1 MRNKP
6 CLTSDDV
13 QRVVAAAKKH
23 AAKLKREPTIAVVDE
38 GGHLLYLERP
48 DVNGVNTV
56 EMSTARHARR
66 RCAGDRAGRS
76 ASGCGSGLSFS
87 PRRTISASR
96 AGIR

>member
-6 CLTSDDV
+6 CLTTDDV

-56 EMSTARHARR
+56 EMARAKGPHCRV
-66 RCAGDRAGRS
+66 
-76 ASGCGSGLSFS
+76 
-87 PRRTISASR
+87 SR
-96 AGIR
+96 APERCVRQAGAGAA